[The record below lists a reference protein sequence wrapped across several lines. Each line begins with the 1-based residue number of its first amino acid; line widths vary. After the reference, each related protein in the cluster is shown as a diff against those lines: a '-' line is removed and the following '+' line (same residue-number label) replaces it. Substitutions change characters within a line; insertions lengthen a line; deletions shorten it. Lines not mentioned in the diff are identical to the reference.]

1 MQGLAK
7 LGVGHGKGAAH
18 VVCGTLILCLM
29 VTFCAETP
37 QGLAKLVGDMEKALH
52 TLRWCV
58 EPLLLRCH
66 ILDAHAHTNK
76 QTPIH
81 THVLSPAEML
91 LVSAACVWGVCVY
104 VCVGVYVYVYVYV
117 CVVSVGVSVCVSLF
131 VCEYM
136 CVCVCTCMCVG
147 VGVGVGTVVGT
158 VVYVHVYVYLYVC
171 ESECLCVYVYVY
183 V

>member
-7 LGVGHGKGAAH
+7 LGGGHGKGAAH

-104 VCVGVYVYVYVYV
+104 VCVGVYLEENSAEVLIRNL
-117 CVVSVGVSVCVSLF
+117 SVIIVDLNALCPIAIGRVRTHLVMSL
-131 VCEYM
+131 
-136 CVCVCTCMCVG
+136 CTLM
-147 VGVGVGTVVGT
+147 
-158 VVYVHVYVYLYVC
+158 
-171 ESECLCVYVYVY
+171 
-183 V
+183 